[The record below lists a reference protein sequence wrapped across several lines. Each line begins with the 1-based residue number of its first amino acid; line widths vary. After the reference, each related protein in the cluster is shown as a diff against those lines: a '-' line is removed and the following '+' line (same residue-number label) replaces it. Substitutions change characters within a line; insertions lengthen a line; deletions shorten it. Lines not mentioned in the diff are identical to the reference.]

1 MKYIN
6 PTTTDSYPSS
16 FPPQINHHTQSI
28 IYHPQAIIVS
38 FLSSLF
44 VAAATVTSVFTLP
57 TADVLEVRDELANV
71 TERGLLERSGTASS
85 TGTNN
90 GYYYSFYTD
99 NNAYVVYTNGPG
111 SEYSVQWSGN
121 GDFVAGKGWNPG
133 SARVIN
139 YSGNYGPNP
148 NAGSYLSVY
157 GWTTNPLVEYY
168 IVDNYAAYNPAT
180 GLNFKGTVYSDGS
193 TYNIYQ
199 GTRTNQPSIL
209 GTSTFQQFWSIR
221 QNKRTGG
228 TITTANHFNAWSRL
242 GLRLGTF
249 NYQIVAVE
257 GFSQSGTATIYVQS
271 S

>member
-1 MKYIN
+1 M
-6 PTTTDSYPSS
+6 
-16 FPPQINHHTQSI
+16 
-28 IYHPQAIIVS
+28 VS

-44 VAAATVTSVFTLP
+44 VAAATVTSVFALP

>member
-1 MKYIN
+1 MSSIVYYPMSEAHADTSANLSRGGTREALGRGIC
-6 PTTTDSYPSS
+6 TDEGHS
-16 FPPQINHHTQSI
+16 
-28 IYHPQAIIVS
+28 
-38 FLSSLF
+38 
-44 VAAATVTSVFTLP
+44 
-57 TADVLEVRDELANV
+57 
-71 TERGLLERSGTASS
+71 
-85 TGTNN
+85 
-90 GYYYSFYTD
+90 
-99 NNAYVVYTNGPG
+99 
-111 SEYSVQWSGN
+111 
-121 GDFVAGKGWNPG
+121 
-133 SARVIN
+133 VIN